1 MPKPIKD
8 MGASV
13 RARLLALSKA
23 SGQPFD
29 VLLTRFALER
39 LLYRLS
45 VSQHGGRFV
54 LKGAML
60 LMTWLDDPHRPT
72 RDLDLLGFGDPDPEG
87 LLAIFREVMGSED
100 DDGVRFDP
108 ATLRQERIRE
118 DNDYGGIRLKAR
130 ATVGG
135 AQVAIVVDVGF
146 GDALEPGEEMI
157 DYPVM
162 LDLPSPRLRAYAPE
176 TVIAEK
182 FEAMVSLGRAN
193 TRLKDY
199 YDIWILSQTF
209 PFDDG
214 RLARA
219 IAATFERRRTAL
231 PEAVPDALTAAFAHD
246 PQRELQWRS
255 FIENVAVDP
264 GSLENVVAVLTAFLF
279 PHANVARSL

>member
-13 RARLLALSKA
+13 RARLLALSKV

-45 VSQHGGRFV
+45 KSQHGERFV

-87 LLAIFREVMGSED
+87 LLAIFREVMSPEY

-108 ATLRQERIRE
+108 TTLRQERIRE

-135 AQVAIVVDVGF
+135 AQVAIVIDIGF
-146 GDALEPGEEMI
+146 GDALEPGEEEI

-209 PFDDG
+209 PFEG
-214 RLARA
+214 NRLGMAM
-219 IAATFERRRTAL
+219 AATFERRGTAL
-231 PEAVPDALTAAFAHD
+231 PEAIPDALTVAFASD
-246 PQRELQWRS
+246 PQKELQWRS

-264 GSLENVVAVLTAFLF
+264 GPLENVVAVLAAFLI
-279 PHANVARSL
+279 PHSDLARSR

>member
-1 MPKPIKD
+1 
-8 MGASV
+8 
-13 RARLLALSKA
+13 
-23 SGQPFD
+23 
-29 VLLTRFALER
+29 
-39 LLYRLS
+39 
-45 VSQHGGRFV
+45 
-54 LKGAML
+54 
-60 LMTWLDDPHRPT
+60 
-72 RDLDLLGFGDPDPEG
+72 
-87 LLAIFREVMGSED
+87 MGSED